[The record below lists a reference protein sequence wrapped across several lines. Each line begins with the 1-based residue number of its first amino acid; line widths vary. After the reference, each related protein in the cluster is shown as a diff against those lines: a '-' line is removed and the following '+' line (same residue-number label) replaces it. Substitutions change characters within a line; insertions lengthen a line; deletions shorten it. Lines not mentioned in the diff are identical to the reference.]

1 MTLSSE
7 QLGLLV
13 EKAGGPAQVLRILS
27 GEIEIDIRPARGALP
42 GMLEVPVG
50 IDFETRVAR
59 GGYGWR
65 YDALTEARF
74 PVTDAQIGA
83 REQKLFHFNRSVSSE
98 DAARLIRE
106 AGYEPARIG
115 EILAFG
121 EAAPEVQVRH
131 PVVGLGSVAEI
142 DGKASAPT
150 LWFDGEC
157 RTLDLLWLDGDWHR
171 NYRFLGVRE
180 A

>member
-1 MTLSSE
+1 MTFSSE

-13 EKAGGPAQVLRILS
+13 EKAGGPAQVSRILS
-27 GEIEIDIRPARGALP
+27 GELELRLAPAPGAVP
-42 GMLEVPVG
+42 PSLEVPAG

-74 PVTDAQIGA
+74 PVRDDQIGT
-83 REQKLFHFNRSVSSE
+83 REQKLFHFNRSVSSD
-98 DAARLIRE
+98 DAAQLIRD

-115 EILAFG
+115 EVLAFG
-121 EAAPEVQVRH
+121 EASPEAQVRH

-150 LWFDGEC
+150 LWFDGER

-171 NYRFLGVRE
+171 NYRFLGVRG

>member
-1 MTLSSE
+1 MTFTPE

-13 EKAGGPAQVLRILS
+13 EKAGGPAQVSRVLA
-27 GEIEIDIRPARGALP
+27 GEIALRAVPAAGALP
-42 GMLEVPVG
+42 PALEIPEDL
-50 IDFETRVAR
+50 DFDARIAR

-74 PVTDAQIGA
+74 PVTGDQIGT
-83 REQKLFHFNRSVSSE
+83 REQKLFHFNRSVSSQ

-106 AGYEPARIG
+106 AGYEPAPVG
-115 EILAFG
+115 AILAFG
-121 EAAPEVQVRH
+121 AASPEVQVLH

-150 LWFDGEC
+150 LWFDGAR